1 MRAWPVLAITI
12 IQSLLILAQWFICRT
27 WIAFWFPQSSAF
39 DTGLY
44 TAIFLLTF
52 SFVFSAMLGFRY
64 SNLLVALFYKF
75 AAAWLG
81 FLNYFFLAA
90 VLCRLIALGYR
101 LVSIPAP
108 RPLIAGTLFGVAVL
122 TGIYGLINA
131 QWIRIRRVPIHLENI
146 PASWQGRTAVLFSD
160 LHLGNINALT
170 FSRRIVR
177 LANSLHP
184 DIVFISGDFFDGVK
198 TDCLRMAAPY
208 RELSAPLGVY
218 FATGNHDEYGDLAH
232 YLEALAHA
240 GIRILNNEKAIVDGL
255 AILGVTYHESTQILQ
270 MRATL
275 ERLHPNPA
283 APAILLNHVPNR
295 LPIVEQAGISLQLSG
310 HTHAGQ
316 CFPFTWFTRRA
327 FGKFTYGLQRFGAL
341 QVYTS
346 CGAGTWGPPMRVG
359 TRPEIVLLQFE

>member
-1 MRAWPVLAITI
+1 LRAWPVLGVTI
-12 IQSLLILAQWFICRT
+12 IQSFLILAQWFICRT
-27 WIAFWFPQSSAF
+27 WIAFWFPQSPAF

-44 TAIFLLTF
+44 TAVFLLTF
-52 SFVFSAMLGFRY
+52 SFVFSALLGFRY
-64 SNLLVALFYKF
+64 SNWLVALFYKITTV
-75 AAAWLG
+75 WLG

-90 VLCRLIALGYR
+90 ILSRLIALGFR
-101 LVSIPAP
+101 LASIPAP
-108 RPLIAGTLFGVAVL
+108 RPLIAGTLFGLAIF
-122 TGIYGLINA
+122 TGIYGLFNA
-131 QWIRIRRVPIHLENI
+131 QWIRIRRVPIHIKNL

-160 LHLGNINALT
+160 LHLGNVNALA

-184 DIVFISGDFFDGVK
+184 DIVFIPGDFFDGVK

-208 RELSAPLGVY
+208 RELAAPLGVY

-232 YLEALAHA
+232 YIEALAHA
-240 GIRILNNEKAIVDGL
+240 GIRILNNQKIVVDGL
-255 AILGVTYHESTQILQ
+255 AILGVTYHESTHIQP

-283 APAILLNHVPNR
+283 EPAILLNHVPNR

-310 HTHAGQ
+310 HTHGGQ
-316 CFPFTWFTRRA
+316 CFPFTWLTRRA

-359 TRPEIVLLQFE
+359 TRPELVLLQFE

>member
-1 MRAWPVLAITI
+1 LRAWPVLAITI

-27 WIAFWFPQSSAF
+27 WIAFWFPQSPSF
-39 DTGLY
+39 DLRLY
-44 TAIFLLTF
+44 TAVFLLTF

-64 SNLLVALFYKF
+64 FNWLVTLFYKI

-90 VLCRLIALGYR
+90 CLSR
-101 LVSIPAP
+101 LVDLGFRIASVPSP
-108 RPLIAGTLFGVAVL
+108 RPFIAGTLFGLAVL
-122 TGIYGLINA
+122 TGIYGLFNA
-131 QWIRIRRVPIHLENI
+131 QWIRVRRVPIHLENI
-146 PASWQGRTAVLFSD
+146 PDSWHGRTAVLFSD
-160 LHLGNINALT
+160 LHLGNINAIT

-177 LANSLHP
+177 LANSLRP
-184 DIVFISGDFFDGVK
+184 DIVLIPGDFFDGVK
-198 TDCLRMAAPY
+198 TNSARMAAPY

-240 GIRILNNEKAIVDGL
+240 GIRVLKNEKVVVDGL
-255 AILGVTYHESTQILQ
+255 AILGVAYHESTHILH

-283 APAILLNHVPNR
+283 EPSILLNHVPNR
-295 LPIVEQAGISLQLSG
+295 LPIVEQAGINLQLSG

-316 CFPFTWFTRRA
+316 CFPVTWITRRA
-327 FGKFTYGLQRFGAL
+327 FGKFTYGLQRFHA
-341 QVYTS
+341 S
-346 CGAGTWGPPMRVG
+346 EWAGGPSIHHPFDSAG
-359 TRPEIVLLQFE
+359 CLCHSSQLLRDR

>member
-1 MRAWPVLAITI
+1 LGVTI
-12 IQSLLILAQWFICRT
+12 IQSFLILAQWFICRT
-27 WIAFWFPQSSAF
+27 WIAFWFPQSPAF

-44 TAIFLLTF
+44 TAVFLLTF
-52 SFVFSAMLGFRY
+52 SFVFSALLGFRY
-64 SNLLVALFYKF
+64 SNWLVALFYKITTV
-75 AAAWLG
+75 WLG

-90 VLCRLIALGYR
+90 ILSRLIALGFR
-101 LVSIPAP
+101 LASIPAP
-108 RPLIAGTLFGVAVL
+108 RPLIAGTLFGLAIF
-122 TGIYGLINA
+122 TGIYGLFNA
-131 QWIRIRRVPIHLENI
+131 QWIRIRRVPIHIKNL

-160 LHLGNINALT
+160 LHLGNVNALA

-184 DIVFISGDFFDGVK
+184 DIVFIPGDFFDGVK

-208 RELSAPLGVY
+208 RELAAPLGVY

-232 YLEALAHA
+232 YIEALAHA
-240 GIRILNNEKAIVDGL
+240 GIRILNNQKIVVDGL
-255 AILGVTYHESTQILQ
+255 AILGVTYHESTQIQ
-270 MRATL
+270 PMRATL

-283 APAILLNHVPNR
+283 EPAILLNHLPNR

-310 HTHAGQ
+310 HTHGGQ
-316 CFPFTWFTRRA
+316 CFPFTWLTRRA

-359 TRPEIVLLQFE
+359 TRPELVLLQFE